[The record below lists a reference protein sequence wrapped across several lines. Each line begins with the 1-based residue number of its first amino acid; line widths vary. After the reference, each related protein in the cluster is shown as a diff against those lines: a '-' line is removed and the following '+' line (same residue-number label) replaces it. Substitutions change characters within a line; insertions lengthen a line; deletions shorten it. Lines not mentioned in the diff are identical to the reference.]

1 MFGKKGA
8 KDYSEVNLDD
18 FSDDDSSAD
27 GEDFVQKSVRNQ
39 QVRKRWSTVVGIW
52 NILGRNSRLTHHVSY
67 PILLARLTYIYIF
80 IITIIIIAIDETTR

>member
-18 FSDDDSSAD
+18 FSDDDSSTD

-52 NILGRNSRLTHHVSY
+52 NILGRNSRLTHVSY
-67 PILLARLTYIYIF
+67 PILFARLTYIYIF
-80 IITIIIIAIDETTR
+80 IIIIIIAIDETTR